1 VKVLTEELSI
11 RDQKINYL
19 DKLLIER
26 DNSQH
31 AAWRKAKRLEK
42 EKQDFIQQFETYKHE
57 KDDAIATYE
66 ARIKR
71 IKDTL

>member
-1 VKVLTEELSI
+1 MRVKVLTEELSV

-31 AAWRKAKRLEK
+31 AAWRKAKKLDM
-42 EKQDFIQQFETYKHE
+42 EKQDVIQQFEAYKH
-57 KDDAIATYE
+57 
-66 ARIKR
+66 
-71 IKDTL
+71 